1 MDKITSRDNRMFK
14 NMENSP
20 DYDYNFE
27 INKKKLAS
35 HLVPFERQTERKD
48 EMFLAKTG
56 ISE

>member
-35 HLVPFERQTERKD
+35 HLVPFERQT
-48 EMFLAKTG
+48 
-56 ISE
+56 